1 MLIILNVLLRLY
13 LRYGLQKV
21 AIYLL
26 ENNFY
31 FRVKPGVKLALF
43 TGNVDDELDLLFEGS
58 GLIGYQNEILDI
70 NTGVTTINVITES
83 DRSFNERNLSQLFA
97 TVSYTKNNLKPGI
110 IIRIPLDDFI
120 FNWTAGFSLAY
131 TFNQTSNVEKN

>member
-31 FRVKPGVKLALF
+31 FRVKPGVKLTLF

>member
-1 MLIILNVLLRLY
+1 M
-13 LRYGLQKV
+13 
-21 AIYLL
+21 